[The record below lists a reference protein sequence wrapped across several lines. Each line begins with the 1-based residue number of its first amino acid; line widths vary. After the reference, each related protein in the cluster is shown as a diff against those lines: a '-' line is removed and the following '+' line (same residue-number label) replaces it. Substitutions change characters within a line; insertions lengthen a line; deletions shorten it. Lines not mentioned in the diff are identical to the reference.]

1 MKQNLRSQD
10 KTPVSPFRILRER
23 LHVLAELEEWLE
35 RPMQW
40 LGLLWLVIVV
50 IDLTGPPNQVL
61 QHVAVALW
69 VIFIIDFLVRF
80 TLAPRKLQYLKH
92 NLLTALS
99 LVIPALRV
107 VRLTALVPALRA
119 ARGLKLARLVGS
131 VNRTMSSLR
140 SLTTRGGFQYVLL
153 LTLVVIIIGA
163 AGIYAFEKDVAGEPG
178 IKDFGTALWWAS
190 MMITTMGSDYWPRSP
205 EGRILTFLMALY
217 AFAIFGYVTA
227 TIARFLIGRDTE
239 HERTVSRDQLIK
251 LERELTQLQRSL
263 DKFRT
268 SSRDKA
274 SPHPQEPSL

>member
-23 LHVLAELEEWLE
+23 LHVLAELEGWLE

-107 VRLTALVPALRA
+107 VRLTAIVPALRA
-119 ARGLKLARLVGS
+119 ARGLKLVRLVGS
-131 VNRTMSSLR
+131 VNRTMASLR
-140 SLTTRGGFQYVLL
+140 SLTSRGGFQYVLL

-163 AGIYAFEKDVAGEPG
+163 SGIYALEKDVAGEPG

-205 EGRILTFLMALY
+205 EGRILTFLLALY

-227 TIARFLIGRDTE
+227 TIAGFLIGRDTE

-263 DKFRT
+263 DQVRT
-268 SSRDKA
+268 SSRD
-274 SPHPQEPSL
+274 